1 MNTRSTKIIFTVGPS
16 TDSPEQLRALIREG
30 VDICRINM
38 AHADRDSVRE
48 IARKVREAGQAEN
61 REIALMLDIKGPEIR
76 TGDLPEPLQLKKG
89 DRIDFACSEAA
100 EPEEGVPLVGVNYP
114 GLINDVRENSSILV
128 DNGLLRFTVITKTEN
143 RLSCVVEV
151 PGKMGNRRHINLPGT
166 HVSLPCLTR
175 KDMGDIET
183 GLEVGAEYFAQSF
196 VREPEDV
203 EEFRRI
209 LSDKESGARI
219 IAKIE
224 DQQAISNL
232 EEIILAADG
241 LMIAR
246 GDLGIE
252 CPYEDLPVIQQRAV
266 SACIRLRKPAIVA
279 THMLES
285 MIENPV
291 PTRAEVSDITHA
303 VAQKTDAIMLSGE
316 TTIGRYPLGCVRV
329 FKRIADTTE
338 KLENNHHRENVTL
351 RNPKNK
357 LLRSAGLLAE
367 DIDGACVIVFTRAGN
382 LPQTLSSLRL
392 VNTRIFAFTDQPML
406 HRQMRLL
413 RGVEPFLIRFA
424 ENRENTIQTAF
435 KTLVD
440 QQYVSR
446 GTWGVIITTVLRRKR
461 LIDGLQMRA
470 IEPES

>member
-1 MNTRSTKIIFTVGPS
+1 MNIRNTKIIFTVGPS
-16 TDSPEQLRALIREG
+16 TDSPGQLRALIREG

-48 IARKVREAGQAEN
+48 IARKVREAGEAEN
-61 REIALMLDIKGPEIR
+61 RRIALMIDIKGPEIR
-76 TGDLPEPLQLKKG
+76 TGDLPEPLELEKG
-89 DRIDFACSEAA
+89 DLIDFACADDA
-100 EPEEGVPLVGVNYP
+100 EPQEGVPLVNVNYP
-114 GLINDVRENSSILV
+114 GLINDVRKNSTILV
-128 DNGLLRFTVITKTEN
+128 DNGLIRFTVIDKTAS
-143 RLSCVVEV
+143 RLSCKVEI
-151 PGKMGNRRHINLPGT
+151 PGKLGNRRHINLPGT
-166 HVSLPCLTR
+166 HVSLPCLTH

-183 GLEVGAEYFAQSF
+183 GLEVNAEYFAQSF
-196 VREPEDV
+196 VRQPEDV

-209 LSDKESGARI
+209 LAEKESTSRI

-232 EEIILAADG
+232 DEIILASDG

-266 SACIRLRKPAIVA
+266 STCIRLRKPAIVA

-316 TTIGRYPLGCVRV
+316 TTIGKYPLGCVRV

-338 KLENNHHRENVTL
+338 RLENNHRRTAVTL

-392 VNTRIFAFTDQPML
+392 VDTPIFAFTDQPIL
-406 HRQMRLL
+406 ETQMRLL
-413 RGVEPFLIRFA
+413 RGVEPFLIEFA
-424 ENRENTIQTAF
+424 EDRENTIQTAF
-435 KTLVD
+435 KTLVSKG
-440 QQYVSR
+440 YVEE
-446 GTWGVIITTVLRRKR
+446 GTWSVIITTVLRRKR

-470 IEPES
+470 IEPRE

>member
-1 MNTRSTKIIFTVGPS
+1 MNIRNTKIIFTVGPS

-48 IARKVREAGQAEN
+48 IARNVREAGEAEG
-61 REIALMLDIKGPEIR
+61 RRIALMIDIKGPEIR
-76 TGDLPEPLQLKKG
+76 TGDLEEPLHLNKG
-89 DRIDFACSEAA
+89 DILDLACVEDAEARD
-100 EPEEGVPLVGVNYP
+100 GVPLVRVNYP
-114 GLINDVRENSSILV
+114 GLIHDVKEGSSILV
-128 DNGLLRFTVITKTEN
+128 DNGLLRFTVVDKTDN
-143 RLSCVVEV
+143 RLSCKVEI
-151 PGKMGNRRHINLPGT
+151 PGKLGNRRHINLPGT
-166 HVSLPCLTR
+166 RVSLPCLTQ
-175 KDMGDIET
+175 KDLGDIET

-196 VREPEDV
+196 VRQPEDV

-209 LSDKESGARI
+209 LAKNESMARI

-232 EEIILAADG
+232 DEIILAADA

-266 SACIRLRKPAIVA
+266 STCIRLRKPAIVA

-338 KLENNHHRENVTL
+338 RLENGDARTDLNL

-357 LLRSAGLLAE
+357 LLRSAGTLAE
-367 DIDGACVIVFTRAGN
+367 DIDGASVIVFTRAGN
-382 LPQTLSSLRL
+382 LPQVLSSLRL
-392 VNTRIFAFTDQPML
+392 FNTPIFAFTDQARL
-406 HRQMRLL
+406 ETQMRLL
-413 RGVEPFLIRFA
+413 RGVEPFLIQFA

-435 KTLVD
+435 KVLVEKG
-440 QQYVSR
+440 YVEKGS
-446 GTWGVIITTVLRRKR
+446 WGVIITTVLRRKR
-461 LIDGLQMRA
+461 LIDGLQMRP
-470 IEPES
+470 IEPR